1 MASQQSRRARSSSDK
16 AQGPPPVA
24 PPQRPSLQ
32 NRTIS
37 APAGDIYTLN
47 RQRVPPNVEK
57 TVIEE
62 NESHPPSPSGN
73 AVKPGHIAKG
83 NDEINLPH
91 VNLAVVGARGVGKST
106 FIQCALDM
114 KHPPLSR
121 SCTKK
126 MSLEGVVYVVRL
138 LEISLQEITF
148 DGSEHL
154 VWPQSLDDQA
164 LPIID
169 GVIVL
174 HDVTNPSSITECS
187 RILNALAKS
196 ALPFVCV
203 SCKCDLPHPSAI
215 EQANQVFNGY
225 ELQKTSSD
233 SPRTQKRCIS
243 IVLRSIIARTSGK
256 HEIPAYAPSSEISS
270 QPPVTQDWHYN
281 QASSETPRST
291 PTETTTAIEAIASDR
306 RVDGNGG
313 YHRPHDKAND
323 SNLAPNVPNSRYG
336 RSNSHPVRPQTPPS
350 GGRLNPRRPS
360 VSGVADLSPSRDR
373 SRQHRRHTAW
383 RHSAGSDSFSTYL
396 DMDDEGDEPRSTLS
410 SPDINKE
417 KTGENS
423 SNETGFTFD
432 ELVDR
437 LVSLPV
443 SKQDSKFAA
452 IFLCL
457 YRKFAAP
464 ATLLN
469 ALISRFETTEKSPT
483 AQLTRIADQLRLLN
497 VVAQWVSEYPG
508 DFAYPKTRKRLAD
521 FVASLEKSPV
531 YMFAAKEIGSYLE
544 VTVED
549 DDVGW
554 PFRDGDNDESNN
566 VETFLN
572 SSPQNSPLMFLSQS
586 SISEDPLYNI
596 STLDLSEEIPDTSS
610 RHSTTLSNASS
621 AGRSGIAF
629 NQSISTLMTVENAQ
643 REARTLEIT
652 PKHVLTK
659 LQWRQFMEIPDE
671 DFARELTRMDWIMYS
686 SFRPRDLVRHV
697 SISGDKDKIKS
708 LEHVNRMIKSFNH
721 LAFWVASMILL
732 RDKPKHRAKALEKFM
747 NIAQKLRRQNNYNSL
762 GAVMAGINGTP
773 VHRLAQTRE
782 LVPPHVQKEFMRL
795 VILMGTQ
802 KSHFAYRLAWDNSFG
817 ERIPFLPLHRRDLVS
832 AEEGNKTFVGD
843 NKNRINW
850 KKFEIMGEVVLGIQR
865 SQRTPYPP
873 LQKNEEVQRLI
884 LDTKLSN
891 DEDDLYARSLQV
903 EPSAAG
909 GETGRRKFGWLRS

>member
-1 MASQQSRRARSSSDK
+1 M
-16 AQGPPPVA
+16 
-24 PPQRPSLQ
+24 
-32 NRTIS
+32 
-37 APAGDIYTLN
+37 
-47 RQRVPPNVEK
+47 E
-57 TVIEE
+57 
-62 NESHPPSPSGN
+62 
-73 AVKPGHIAKG
+73 
-83 NDEINLPH
+83 
-91 VNLAVVGARGVGKST
+91 
-106 FIQCALDM
+106 
-114 KHPPLSR
+114 
-121 SCTKK
+121 
-126 MSLEGVVYVVRL
+126 
-138 LEISLQEITF
+138 
-148 DGSEHL
+148 
-154 VWPQSLDDQA
+154 
-164 LPIID
+164 
-169 GVIVL
+169 
-174 HDVTNPSSITECS
+174 
-187 RILNALAKS
+187 
-196 ALPFVCV
+196 
-203 SCKCDLPHPSAI
+203 
-215 EQANQVFNGY
+215 
-225 ELQKTSSD
+225 
-233 SPRTQKRCIS
+233 
-243 IVLRSIIARTSGK
+243 
-256 HEIPAYAPSSEISS
+256 
-270 QPPVTQDWHYN
+270 
-281 QASSETPRST
+281 
-291 PTETTTAIEAIASDR
+291 
-306 RVDGNGG
+306 
-313 YHRPHDKAND
+313 
-323 SNLAPNVPNSRYG
+323 
-336 RSNSHPVRPQTPPS
+336 
-350 GGRLNPRRPS
+350 
-360 VSGVADLSPSRDR
+360 
-373 SRQHRRHTAW
+373 
-383 RHSAGSDSFSTYL
+383 
-396 DMDDEGDEPRSTLS
+396 DEGDEPRSTLS

-596 STLDLSEEIPDTSS
+596 STLDRSEEIPDTSS
-610 RHSTTLSNASS
+610 RHSTTLSSASS

-747 NIAQKLRRQNNYNSL
+747 NIAQVSHAIRIFWFTFPSGDTAN
-762 GAVMAGINGTP
+762 AVVTC
-773 VHRLAQTRE
+773 
-782 LVPPHVQKEFMRL
+782 
-795 VILMGTQ
+795 
-802 KSHFAYRLAWDNSFG
+802 
-817 ERIPFLPLHRRDLVS
+817 
-832 AEEGNKTFVGD
+832 AETASTEQ
-843 NKNRINW
+843 
-850 KKFEIMGEVVLGIQR
+850 L
-865 SQRTPYPP
+865 
-873 LQKNEEVQRLI
+873 
-884 LDTKLSN
+884 
-891 DEDDLYARSLQV
+891 
-903 EPSAAG
+903 
-909 GETGRRKFGWLRS
+909 